1 MKTTTYKRH
10 RGFTLVELIVAMAIT
25 ASLVVVIMQLTN
37 QGIALWQKVQ
47 EDVSTSASGR
57 VALQTMARDLES
69 FQMKG
74 NNRYEWLFAKTEQNM
89 RGGKV
94 PKGLQIPRSVQFVF
108 FACAPDRNP
117 SVSSSTSLRNNY
129 RGARAHNM
137 ETQGDV
143 NAVGYRLMYRDQVL
157 NIDASDKE
165 KGIFPVFA
173 LYRQVVA
180 PRESFEKLMGQ
191 ESLEAAYVPFEK
203 QEEDNF
209 LCENIVELSLVF
221 NIEYVKDDADAESG
235 RVGYESISIPV
246 ISSNSAKNG
255 KSIMVYGDRIV
266 AGSRTFR
273 NARIVS
279 ANMSIT
285 VLTEEG
291 VSLIEQVRQKRRRA
305 PKADEFFRSHTRAFS
320 RSVLLPQPI

>member
-1 MKTTTYKRH
+1 MKTTIYKRH

-291 VSLIEQVRQKRRRA
+291 VTLIEQVRQKRRRA